1 MSGSGMFVLELS
13 FAPDDAE
20 RLAARPAH
28 RERLAALKADGV
40 VVLAGPFA
48 DDSGALVVLDV
59 PDRAAAEAVVAEDPY
74 YSLGGVEV
82 VYLRHW
88 QPLPL

>member
-1 MSGSGMFVLELS
+1 
-13 FAPDDAE
+13 
-20 RLAARPAH
+20 
-28 RERLAALKADGV
+28 

-82 VYLRHW
+82 TNLRQW
-88 QPLPL
+88 RPLPL

>member
-1 MSGSGMFVLELS
+1 MFVLELT

-28 RERLAALKADGV
+28 RERLAALKAGGI

-59 PDRAAAEAVVAEDPY
+59 PDRAAAEAVVAADPY

-82 VYLRHW
+82 ANLRLW
-88 QPLPL
+88 RPLPL

>member
-1 MSGSGMFVLELS
+1 
-13 FAPDDAE
+13 
-20 RLAARPAH
+20 
-28 RERLAALKADGV
+28 LKADGV

-82 VYLRHW
+82 TNLRQW
-88 QPLPL
+88 RPLPL

>member
-1 MSGSGMFVLELS
+1 MFVLELS

-59 PDRAAAEAVVAEDPY
+59 PDRAAAEGVVAEDPY
-74 YSLGGVEV
+74 YSLGGVQV
-82 VYLRHW
+82 TNLRQW
-88 QPLPL
+88 RPLPL

>member
-1 MSGSGMFVLELS
+1 MFVLELS

-40 VVLAGPFA
+40 VILAGPFA

-74 YSLGGVEV
+74 YSLGGVQV
-82 VYLRHW
+82 TNLRQW
-88 QPLPL
+88 RPLPL